1 MTDFNNNPRNPMT
14 NDTKTL
20 RSLIEAADL
29 ITEASLAPKTK
40 APKTNKYDGAE
51 EKYETAARSANML
64 GHAIK
69 AIENDEYNAEY
80 ANEAAF
86 GAAQRAADKIIY
98 AMEHAAYALVQSGT
112 ESDGEKASMLAV
124 RAYVAAKDAHIAAT
138 AKYIAA
144 KIAIDKTRSAAL
156 AAAYKAATQK
166 SS

>member
-1 MTDFNNNPRNPMT
+1 MT

-40 APKTNKYDGAE
+40 APKTKAPKTNKYDGAE
-51 EKYETAARSANML
+51 EKYEAAARAANML

-69 AIENDEYNAEY
+69 AIENAEYNAEY

-98 AMEHAAYALVQSGT
+98 AMEHAAYALVNRGT
-112 ESDGEKASMLAV
+112 ESDEDEASLLAV

>member
-1 MTDFNNNPRNPMT
+1 MT

-40 APKTNKYDGAE
+40 APKTNKYAANKYDGAE
-51 EKYETAARSANML
+51 EKYEAAAEAASKI
-64 GHAIK
+64 GIAIK
-69 AIENDEYNAEY
+69 AIEEAEYNAEY
-80 ANEAAF
+80 ANAKAF

-98 AMEHAAYALVQSGT
+98 EMEHAAYALVQSGT
-112 ESDGEKASMLAV
+112 ESDGEKASMLTV